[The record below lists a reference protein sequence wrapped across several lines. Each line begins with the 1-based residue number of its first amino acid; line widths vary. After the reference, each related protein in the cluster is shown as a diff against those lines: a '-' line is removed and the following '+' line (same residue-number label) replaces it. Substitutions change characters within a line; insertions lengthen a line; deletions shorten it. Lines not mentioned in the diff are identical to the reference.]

1 MQQKKDTIYARY
13 CSMGRKVELSG
24 AVTVAAAIAGHMIS
38 GGNAFLSVLGGIGL
52 LILVFGFANMRP
64 NNQIK
69 AFAQQLTNTPDRDFA
84 QGLLEAMTKNG
95 KTLLSGRA
103 ISNLHQAIY
112 IYAQSKGA
120 DAALVEELKAAAEK
134 HVRKMVF

>member
-1 MQQKKDTIYARY
+1 MQQNGETLYARY
-13 CSMGRKVELSG
+13 CRAGRRFEIIGG
-24 AVTVAAAIAGHMIS
+24 AVLAVAAAAHRLT

-84 QGLLEAMTKNG
+84 QGLLEAMEKNG

-103 ISNLHQAIY
+103 IANLHQAIY
-112 IYAQSKGA
+112 MYEKSKDA
-120 DAALVEELKAAAEK
+120 DAALVEKLRAAAEK
-134 HVRKMVF
+134 HVRKMPF

>member
-1 MQQKKDTIYARY
+1 MQQNKDTIYARY
-13 CSMGRKVELSG
+13 CRMGRKVELSG
-24 AVTVAAAIAGHMIS
+24 AVTLAAAVAGHMIS

-84 QGLLEAMTKNG
+84 QGLLEAMEKNG

-103 ISNLHQAIY
+103 IANLHQAIY
-112 IYAQSKGA
+112 MYEKSKDA
-120 DAALVEELKAAAEK
+120 DAVLVEKLRAAAEK
-134 HVRKMVF
+134 HVRKMPF